1 MIIKGDLGEVHLYA
15 FEYIISI
22 WVQLLCFG
30 MTKSLAE
37 KSGFIWS
44 FFLLEREHS
53 VNVNVNEN
61 FHYPAY
67 CSP

>member
-44 FFLLEREHS
+44 FLTRKRTFRKRQR
-53 VNVNVNEN
+53 
-61 FHYPAY
+61 
-67 CSP
+67 

>member
-30 MTKSLAE
+30 ITKSLAE
-37 KSGFIWS
+37 KSGLFGL
-44 FFLLEREHS
+44 FLLEREHS

>member
-44 FFLLEREHS
+44 FFTRKRT
-53 VNVNVNEN
+53 
-61 FHYPAY
+61 F
-67 CSP
+67 CKRQR

>member
-1 MIIKGDLGEVHLYA
+1 MLTCMIIKGDLGEVHLYA

-22 WVQLLCFG
+22 WVQLLCSG

-44 FFLLEREHS
+44 FFYS
-53 VNVNVNEN
+53 KEN
-61 FHYPAY
+61 IP
-67 CSP
+67 

>member
-37 KSGFIWS
+37 KSSFIWS
-44 FFLLEREHS
+44 FLTRKRIFRKRQR
-53 VNVNVNEN
+53 
-61 FHYPAY
+61 
-67 CSP
+67 